1 MVTNDENLI
10 QLKHKILEETARLA
24 WNDELDEDGKEK
36 LILKLSP
43 GPLAKYR
50 CCVYKDRELIKR
62 RIRMAEGK
70 NPDPNDTSKNIVRVL
85 GPACEECPISAY
97 TVTDNCRKC
106 MGQPCQSSCKF
117 GAIDMGA
124 HRSHIDATKCKECGK
139 CAEACPYNAIVHL
152 VRPCKKACPV
162 GAITYDEYGICVIDD
177 SKCIQCGLC
186 IHSCPFGAP
195 ASKSYLVDIIRD
207 IKAGKE
213 VYAMVAP
220 ATEGQ
225 YGPDITMGSIRQ
237 AVKELGFKDLVEV
250 GLGAD
255 MTAAFESEEWSEA
268 LKEGRKM
275 TTSCCSAFINMLK
288 VHFPEQYK
296 NNMSTVVSP
305 MCAVSRYL
313 KAMHPGCV
321 TVFLGP
327 CVAKKSEAADVEG
340 VPKNAD
346 YVMTYGEFSALL
358 RSKDVELKPCTD
370 PYQEASIFGKR
381 FATSGGVA
389 NAVIECMKERGE
401 DTSGIRLLK
410 AAGGPECKKALTMLK
425 FGRLQEDFIEG
436 MICPGGCVGGPSR
449 KVTAAEIM
457 KDREKLLKKADG
469 RKVLKN
475 LENYPM
481 DKFSMFRDDIIRD
494 TRKQPVDGTQKPAG
508 QGSAE

>member
-1 MVTNDENLI
+1 
-10 QLKHKILEETARLA
+10 
-24 WNDELDEDGKEK
+24 
-36 LILKLSP
+36 
-43 GPLAKYR
+43 
-50 CCVYKDRELIKR
+50 
-62 RIRMAEGK
+62 
-70 NPDPNDTSKNIVRVL
+70 
-85 GPACEECPISAY
+85 
-97 TVTDNCRKC
+97 
-106 MGQPCQSSCKF
+106 
-117 GAIDMGA
+117 
-124 HRSHIDATKCKECGK
+124 
-139 CAEACPYNAIVHL
+139 
-152 VRPCKKACPV
+152 
-162 GAITYDEYGICVIDD
+162 
-177 SKCIQCGLC
+177 
-186 IHSCPFGAP
+186 
-195 ASKSYLVDIIRD
+195 
-207 IKAGKE
+207 
-213 VYAMVAP
+213 
-220 ATEGQ
+220 
-225 YGPDITMGSIRQ
+225 
-237 AVKELGFKDLVEV
+237 
-250 GLGAD
+250 
-255 MTAAFESEEWSEA
+255 
-268 LKEGRKM
+268 
-275 TTSCCSAFINMLK
+275 MLK

-457 KDREKLLKKADG
+457 KDREKLLKKADD

-475 LENYPM
+475 LEDYPM
-481 DKFSMFRDDIIRD
+481 DKFSMFRDDIIRGM
-494 TRKQPVDGTQKPAG
+494 KKEPVSEIQKSAG
-508 QGSAE
+508 QENVE